1 MELPTYTYD
10 LMTSEERDIVSKDF
24 THPVVIRGFY
34 KPKAIKVGFEGVT
47 KMFGDADIPVELY
60 NTADTSTSFGPDG
73 FDDMSI
79 PDLLKYWKK
88 DRLPSIYCAEVDL
101 YDLEDNVLWD
111 NNCLLDRTLQNPNL
125 ESRKAL
131 SLLLYL
137 GNNHASGLHLHVSH
151 DYILN
156 QLYGSKT
163 VYIFDNYENPN
174 IRKNRFFQVNK
185 SNFADENFFKMDHSK
200 MKVYKVIL
208 QPGDSLLI
216 PPWYWHATQG
226 HGINTSITQTFTRKD
241 RSYLLKNPNLI
252 FDYFIDDYRDTLPY
266 LFIVIV
272 IVLYVYVKRRALR

>member
-10 LMTSEERDIVSKDF
+10 LMTPRERDIVSKDF

-34 KPKAIKVGFEGVT
+34 KPKALKVGFEGVT
-47 KMFGDADIPVELY
+47 RMFGKAELPVELY
-60 NTADTSTSFGPDG
+60 DTVETSSSYGPDG
-73 FDDMSI
+73 FDEMSI
-79 PDLLKYWKK
+79 PNLLKYWKK

-101 YDLEDNVLWD
+101 LELDILWE
-111 NNCLLDRTLQNPNL
+111 NNCLLDRTLHNPNL
-125 ESRKAL
+125 DSRKAL

-137 GNNHASGLHLHVSH
+137 GNNHASGLHVHIAH

-174 IRKNRFFQVNK
+174 IRKNRFFHVEK
-185 SNFADENFFKMDHSK
+185 SNFADKNFFKMDHSK
-200 MKVYKVIL
+200 MKVYKVTL

-226 HGINTSITQTFTRKD
+226 HGINTSITQTFVRKD
-241 RSYLLKNPNLI
+241 KSYLLKNPNLI
-252 FDYFIDDYRDTLPY
+252 VDYFVPDYKDTLPY

-272 IVLYVYVKRRALR
+272 LYIYVRRRARR